1 MKQADSTIQDQAPEW
16 TTERAPD
23 DHIAPPPLYAEIQR
37 SDRPIRRV
45 RIWDGSE
52 PWLVTTYD
60 EYRKVASDQRFSAD
74 KSRPGFPLKN
84 AGYQSKR
91 RSFLTMDDPEHLPY
105 RRLWARHL
113 SAARMEALR
122 PAIQKVVDECMD
134 DMLAKGGQADLVADF
149 GLPVPGLILGALF
162 GIPAEDRE
170 MFLNLASTM
179 SSSHST
185 KEDTARALEELT
197 AYADKLVAQREAE
210 PRDDVISHFLEEG
223 VGGGIMTRE
232 ELVSTVVGLTS
243 AAHDTTTAMIVFGT
257 LALLN
262 NPDQLEKLRANS
274 DDPKFVA
281 NATEELFRYI
291 SPTQT
296 GRRRLATEDIEIGG
310 QLIREGEGVIA
321 LDHQSSRD
329 PNVFADPDR
338 LDLERKEARRHNAF
352 GFGTHQCAGQSL
364 ARVEMQVVYSTLF
377 RRMPELALAVPEE
390 DLPYREDTIVYILD
404 SMPITY

>member
-1 MKQADSTIQDQAPEW
+1 MTQTESTIDEQVPDW
-16 TTERAPD
+16 TTERAPG
-23 DHIAPPPLYAEIQR
+23 DHLAPPPVYAEIQR
-37 SDRPIRRV
+37 SERPMRRV

-52 PWLVTTYD
+52 PWLVTTYE
-60 EYRKVASDQRFSAD
+60 EYRQIASDQRFSAD

-91 RSFLTMDDPEHLPY
+91 RSFLQMDDPEHLPY

-122 PAIQKVVDECMD
+122 PDIQKIVDDCID
-134 DMLAKGGQADLVADF
+134 DMLAKGNAADLVEDF
-149 GLPVPGLILGALF
+149 ALPVPALILGALF
-162 GIPAEDRE
+162 GIPAADRE

-185 KEDTARALEELT
+185 ADDTARALKELSE
-197 AYADKLVAQREAE
+197 YADKLIAQREAE
-210 PRDDVISHFLEEG
+210 PQDDVITRFLDEG

-232 ELVSTVVGLTS
+232 ELVGTVAGLVT
-243 AAHDTTTAMIVFGT
+243 AAHDTSTSMIVFGT

-262 NPDQLEKLRANS
+262 NPDQLAKLIERS
-274 DDPKFVA
+274 DDAKFVA

-291 SPTQT
+291 APTQT
-296 GRRRLATEDIEIGG
+296 GRRRLAIEDMEVGG
-310 QLIREGEGVIA
+310 QLIRAGEGVIA
-321 LDHQSSRD
+321 LDNQSSRD
-329 PNVFADPDR
+329 PNVFPDPDR

-364 ARVEMQVVYSTLF
+364 ARVEMQVVYATLY
-377 RRMPELALAVPEE
+377 RRLPNLALAVPQE

-404 SMPITY
+404 HMPVTF